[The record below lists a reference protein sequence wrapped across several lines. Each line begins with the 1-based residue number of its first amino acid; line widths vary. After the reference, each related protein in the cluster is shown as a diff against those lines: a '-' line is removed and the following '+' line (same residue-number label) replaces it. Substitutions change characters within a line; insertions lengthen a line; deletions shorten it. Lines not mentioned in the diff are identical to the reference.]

1 MKPSVYH
8 NVDVQDAA
16 MTYNYSSKHIN
27 ACYDYFQEHAEDA
40 VMVDI
45 AEALARH
52 VRAQAEAEAILK
64 QHGVSEDELLKVVYA
79 ICCGKA

>member
-1 MKPSVYH
+1 MKQSIYH
-8 NVDVQDAA
+8 DVDVQDAA
-16 MTYNYSSKHIN
+16 MAYDYSSKHLS
-27 ACYDYFQEHAEDA
+27 ACYDYFQENADA
-40 VMVDI
+40 VTVDI

-52 VRAQAEAEAILK
+52 ARAQAEAEHILK

>member
-1 MKPSVYH
+1 MKQLY

-16 MTYNYSSKHIN
+16 MAYDYSSKHLS
-27 ACYDYFQEHAEDA
+27 ACYDYFQKNADDA

-52 VRAQAEAEAILK
+52 AKAQAVAEYVLK
-64 QHGVSEDELLKVVYA
+64 QNGVSENDILKVVYD
-79 ICCGKA
+79 ICCGKV